1 MKKYEYIL
9 FDLDGTLV
17 YSHPGIFAGI
27 RHALREMGRDEGMAT
42 EETLRKCVGPSLVY
56 SFTHFFGMNEEDA
69 KQATAIYRAQYSKTG
84 LYKSAPIEG
93 AIEALKALKE
103 KGYVL
108 AMATSKPGV
117 FAEKIAE
124 YFDFAKYFTVL
135 VGCGLDGSLPTK
147 ADVIEEVVRRLGA
160 EKEKCLMVG
169 DRKHD
174 VEGAKIAGV
183 DCVLLNVGYAEAGEA
198 DLCQPTY
205 EWQDYAELLAKLG

>member
-1 MKKYEYIL
+1 MRFFAKKLNFSSGSI
-9 FDLDGTLV
+9 TNW
-17 YSHPGIFAGI
+17 
-27 RHALREMGRDEGMAT
+27 
-42 EETLRKCVGPSLVY
+42 K
-56 SFTHFFGMNEEDA
+56 
-69 KQATAIYRAQYSKTG
+69 
-84 LYKSAPIEG
+84 
-93 AIEALKALKE
+93 
-103 KGYVL
+103 KGQRPHD
-108 AMATSKPGV
+108 TSIQ
-117 FAEKIAE
+117 KIAE